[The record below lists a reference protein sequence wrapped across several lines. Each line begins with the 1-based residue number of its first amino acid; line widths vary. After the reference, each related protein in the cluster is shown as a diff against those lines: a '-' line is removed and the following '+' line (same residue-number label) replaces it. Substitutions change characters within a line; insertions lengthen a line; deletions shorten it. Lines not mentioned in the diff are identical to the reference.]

1 MTFVGGM
8 RTQIKGKLG
17 YSITTFLLNFTVTFF
32 NITRV
37 MWVSVIHHS
46 HIPLTPSFT
55 IPLLF
60 VKVYTCSSL
69 HWSLVQWTGLW
80 VLPLTAV
87 GSHPPNPLNP
97 HHIRE
102 PTTLTHH
109 PPASRLTHFT
119 VLLTNLLTNP
129 VTNPPTNREPTTPTL
144 PYPTTQLP
152 DPTNPP
158 TNQPN
163 HHTTTLLTPPPNQPK
178 SG

>member
-17 YSITTFLLNFTVTFF
+17 YSITTSLLNFTVTFF

-37 MWVSVIHHS
+37 MWVSVIHHP

-129 VTNPPTNREPTTPTL
+129 PINREPTTPPL
-144 PYPTTQLP
+144 PYTTIRIPT
-152 DPTNPP
+152 P
-158 TNQPN
+158 TNQP
-163 HHTTTLLTPPPNQPK
+163 TTLLTPPPNQPK
-178 SG
+178 LG